1 VTRSSKDTKTRTL
14 HAGEWLSADIGATGP
29 VPLVEPHFRGNAVN
43 STSRYD
49 SLLVCKANQRLGFRL
64 TDTRFVRRL
73 RPMNHIDLATFRADC
88 LVIRETEYGQYGRKG
103 L

>member
-1 VTRSSKDTKTRTL
+1 MTRSSKDTKTRTL
-14 HAGEWLSADIGATGP
+14 RAGECLNADIGATGP
-29 VPLVEPHFRGNAVN
+29 VP
-43 STSRYD
+43 S
-49 SLLVCKANQRLGFRL
+49 GFRL

>member
-1 VTRSSKDTKTRTL
+1 VTRSTKDTKTRTL
-14 HAGEWLSADIGATGP
+14 RAGEWLGADIGATGP
-29 VPLVEPHFRGNAVN
+29 VPLVEPHFSRNAVN
-43 STSRYD
+43 STSGFE
-49 SLLVCKANQRLGFRL
+49 SLLVCTANRRLGFRL

-73 RPMNHIDLATFRADC
+73 RPTNHIDLATFRADC

>member
-1 VTRSSKDTKTRTL
+1 MTRSSKDAKTRTFR
-14 HAGEWLSADIGATGP
+14 AGEWLGADIGATGP
-29 VPLVEPHFRGNAVN
+29 VPLVEPHFSRNVDNA
-43 STSRYD
+43 TSGFE

-88 LVIRETEYGQYGRKG
+88 LASRETEYGQYGRER